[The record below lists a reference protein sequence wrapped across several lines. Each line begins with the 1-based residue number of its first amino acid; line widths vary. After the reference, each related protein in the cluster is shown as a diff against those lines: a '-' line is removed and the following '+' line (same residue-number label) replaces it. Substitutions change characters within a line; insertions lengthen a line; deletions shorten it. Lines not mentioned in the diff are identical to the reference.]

1 MYKHS
6 ENCRN
11 GGIGRHEGLKIPWPQ
26 GCAGS
31 SPARGTT
38 LFSPLFLISFFL
50 LLAPCSLLLT
60 SCGTRSGHFKI
71 EGRFLH
77 INQGELYVYSPDGG
91 IRGMDTIKIQAGRFA
106 YETPMADDATLI
118 LVFPNYSEH
127 PVFAKSGAS
136 VEVKA
141 DASHLKEMTVGGTD
155 ENKLMT
161 RFRRNIMN
169 ASPPQEKKLA
179 QEFIEEHPESR
190 VSIYLLEK
198 YFLKTQTPDYI
209 GAQKLLKEMTAQQ
222 PDNTRLL
229 ALSHQVAALSTS
241 LVGARLPKI
250 SAVDTEGRTVTSASL
265 SKGVAVIS
273 VWGSWNYESL
283 DIQRTLRDIKEEAG
297 DKLRL
302 LSICIDASKNN
313 CKQQMDG
320 NRITWSNICDEKMM
334 EGRLLQQLGLMRP
347 ADNIVLVNG
356 KVTDRELSNSE
367 LRDKLKTLIP

>member
-1 MYKHS
+1 
-6 ENCRN
+6 
-11 GGIGRHEGLKIPWPQ
+11 
-26 GCAGS
+26 
-31 SPARGTT
+31 
-38 LFSPLFLISFFL
+38 
-50 LLAPCSLLLT
+50 
-60 SCGTRSGHFKI
+60 
-71 EGRFLH
+71 
-77 INQGELYVYSPDGG
+77 
-91 IRGMDTIKIQAGRFA
+91 
-106 YETPMADDATLI
+106 
-118 LVFPNYSEH
+118 
-127 PVFAKSGAS
+127 
-136 VEVKA
+136 
-141 DASHLKEMTVGGTD
+141 
-155 ENKLMT
+155 
-161 RFRRNIMN
+161 
-169 ASPPQEKKLA
+169 
-179 QEFIEEHPESR
+179 
-190 VSIYLLEK
+190 
-198 YFLKTQTPDYI
+198 
-209 GAQKLLKEMTAQQ
+209 MTAQQ

-241 LVGARLPKI
+241 RVGARLPKI